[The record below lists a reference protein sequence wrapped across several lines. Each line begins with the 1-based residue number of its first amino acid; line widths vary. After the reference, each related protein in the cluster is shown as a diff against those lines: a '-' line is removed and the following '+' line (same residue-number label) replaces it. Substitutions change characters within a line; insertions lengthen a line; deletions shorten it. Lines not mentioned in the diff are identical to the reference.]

1 MTKRPWLVFLLF
13 SLGMSALVY
22 RSALWGDGMLAP
34 LDLGPT
40 LFQHF
45 DHVDPN
51 AGKIPENHHIIDQF
65 TYDLPLQAAIYRSY
79 HEGEIPWWDP
89 WTYGGRPLLADA
101 HVNGTDPIR
110 LLCYA
115 ALPFELAYN
124 WNIILRGMLTG
135 LGMFLLLRFFEVGTT
150 PAILLG
156 LTYQFGGWFTLFFGH
171 PWIQG
176 SFVYYPFLWMVWIA
190 GSRARFGWHDAVSA
204 LLCAL
209 VYHAGNL
216 QSHTYLPIFALAFLA
231 GLFWKDRARFS
242 RAVVV
247 VAFGGVVGA
256 LLATPVLANQIEFF
270 LVGERGTAPDG
281 NPFLRLLAIP
291 FSFLAVHPWAVGT
304 FRSLEVGKL
313 FGLGGTSFMLFC
325 GGAAFIAALAGL
337 PRILRKQG
345 TEGAVAATAV
355 LCLLAFLVIIASP
368 LAKLLYPR
376 IAGMAGMAV
385 MVLAGL
391 ALREST
397 MRPLL
402 TAFWARR
409 LAIVH
414 VAWVVLA
421 SIIVIV
427 AFPSVKDRIVAKV
440 AAAGE
445 RNAGGL
451 GNMEQRL
458 AQVERLPAETTL
470 LNPDAAAGLLATVL
484 ALLALG
490 RTGSNVSSENLL
502 LLALLFGLLATVSF
516 HHRFRPLHDRTLWEN
531 LAAGGG
537 AQKRGMDA
545 AAGFLRIDE
554 SMLPL
559 DEQVFPHAWAAFHR
573 VHVVQGY
580 SALQPRCLQW
590 YPEDQPAI
598 RSDWRADFTGDGR
611 GRFLRTEGNSPAR
624 FRNPITGDAE
634 PLEVVFETNNR
645 MEIRPSVG
653 RESKG
658 FILTDTRY
666 PGWRVERDGSG
677 PEEEG
682 YAFTRWNAIIRDGE
696 SYVLS
701 YTPTTRPIWLPGIAA
716 GILGLLSA
724 AVRGSLP
731 ASRAAGL
738 NLPTAMPSTD
748 A

>member
-1 MTKRPWLVFLLF
+1 MTRHTWLLFLLL
-13 SLGMSALVY
+13 SLGISALLY
-22 RSALWGDGMLAP
+22 RSALWGVAVLAP

-45 DHVDPN
+45 DHVDPH
-51 AGKIPENHHIIDQF
+51 AGKIPDNHHIIDQF
-65 TYDLPLQAAIYRSY
+65 TYDLPLQAAIYRAY

-124 WNIILRGMLTG
+124 WNLILRGMLTG
-135 LGMFLLLRFFEVGTT
+135 LGMFLLLRFLDVGAV

-156 LTYQFGGWFTLFFGH
+156 LTYQFAGWFVLFFGH

-176 SFVYYPFLWMVWIA
+176 SFVYYPFLWMVWMA
-190 GSRARFGWHDAVSA
+190 GTRARFGAHDAVSA

-209 VYHAGNL
+209 VYYAGNL

-231 GLFWKDRARFS
+231 GLFWKDRTRFS

-247 VAFGGVVGA
+247 VAFGGIFGA

-313 FGLGGTSFMLFC
+313 FGLGGTSFLLFC
-325 GGAAFIAALAGL
+325 GGAAFVAALAGL
-337 PRILRKQG
+337 PRLLKKQG
-345 TEGAVAATAV
+345 NEGAVAATAV

-368 LAKLLYPR
+368 LAKLIYPR
-376 IAGMAGMAV
+376 IVGMAGMAV

-402 TAFWARR
+402 TALWARR
-409 LAIVH
+409 LAMGH
-414 VAWVVLA
+414 AAWVVLA
-421 SIIVIV
+421 SILVLI
-427 AFPSVKDRIVAKV
+427 AFPRVKDRIFAKV
-440 AAAGE
+440 VAAGE

-451 GNMEQRL
+451 GNREQRF
-458 AQVERLPAETTL
+458 AQVERLPAESTL
-470 LNPDAAAGLLATVL
+470 LNPDAVAGLLGTVL

-490 RTGSNVSSENLL
+490 RVGSNVSSDKLL
-502 LLALLFGLLATVSF
+502 FLALLFGLLATVSF

-531 LAAGGG
+531 LAAGG
-537 AQKRGMDA
+537 APQKRGMDV

-590 YPEDQPAI
+590 YPEDQTAI
-598 RSDWRADFTGDGR
+598 PSDWKADFTGDGR
-611 GRFLRTEGNSPAR
+611 GRFLRTEGDSPAR

-634 PLEVVFETNNR
+634 PLEVLFETNNR
-645 MEIRPSVG
+645 MEIRPSSG
-653 RESKG
+653 KESNG

-666 PGWRVERDGSG
+666 PGWRSESDGSG
-677 PEEEG
+677 PEAEG
-682 YAFTRWNAIIRDGE
+682 YAFTRWNPRIRDGE
-696 SYVLS
+696 SFVMTYA
-701 YTPTTRPIWLPGIAA
+701 PTTRAIWLPGIAIGLA
-716 GILGLLSA
+716 GLLFA
-724 AVRGSLP
+724 TLRGSLP
-731 ASRAAGL
+731 
-738 NLPTAMPSTD
+738 LPRVEGAQSPTEVTSTD